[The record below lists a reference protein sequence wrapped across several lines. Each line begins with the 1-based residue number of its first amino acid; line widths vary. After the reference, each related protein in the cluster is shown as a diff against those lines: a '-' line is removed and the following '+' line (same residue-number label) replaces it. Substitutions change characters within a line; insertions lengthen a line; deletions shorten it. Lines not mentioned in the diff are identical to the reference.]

1 MADNENKTSSGFNI
15 KKTWE
20 KLNPDKKKKAVV
32 FIVIGCMVLIAFLM
46 YTVRKGSYTPQAK
59 AVEKKKEISLE
70 PKLLEKSQFSE
81 SQKTFK
87 EFKDNLENIS
97 TRLDNMEK
105 NKTTQAPTQTPPV
118 PEQKG
123 RSTSQEGQKSK
134 MPPMK
139 NVPGT
144 ASIPPPPVYKGFP
157 EGQPPLPGSVPQARK
172 TETYGEIEIIS
183 QRIEKDE
190 KKDVD
195 KKKASLKIY
204 LPPSFME
211 ATLLSGLA
219 APTSEGSQ
227 GQPAPV
233 LIRIKDLAVLPNKV
247 KANLKGCF
255 LIAEGYGNLSDE
267 RAHLRLANLSCLS
280 KKGQA
285 VIDQKVK
292 GFVVDN
298 DGKIGL
304 SGRIV
309 AKFGSKIAMSLIA
322 GFFGGLGDSL
332 QNSASQTYYGAYG
345 ASQVIDTKDTTRAA
359 VGGGL
364 ARASKDVQKFY
375 LDLSKQTMPVV
386 EVGAMKNITV
396 VISEGTTL
404 EVKEREN
411 ACIGGEECER

>member
-1 MADNENKTSSGFNI
+1 MADNENKTSSRFNI

-20 KLNPDKKKKAVV
+20 ALNPNKKKKTVV
-32 FIVIGCMVLIAFLM
+32 FIIIGCMILIAFFM
-46 YTVRKGSYTPQAK
+46 YQLRKGSYAPVQK

-81 SQKTFK
+81 SQKALK
-87 EFKDNLENIS
+87 EFKDSVEKIEKKI
-97 TRLDNMEK
+97 DNHID
-105 NKTTQAPTQTPPV
+105 TQAKTPPPIPV
-118 PEQKG
+118 PEKKG
-123 RSTSQEGQKSK
+123 QSASQ
-134 MPPMK
+134 P
-139 NVPGT
+139 PGT

-157 EGQPPLPGSVPQARK
+157 EGQPPQPGSVPQARK
-172 TETYGEIEIIS
+172 TETYGGIEIIS
-183 QRIEKDE
+183 QKVEKDE
-190 KKDVD
+190 KKDTD
-195 KKKASLKIY
+195 KKKTVLKIY

-219 APTSEGSQ
+219 APTSEGAK

-247 KANLKGCF
+247 KADLKGCF

-292 GFVVDN
+292 GFVVDS

-332 QNSASQTYYGAYG
+332 QSSATQTNFSTWG
-345 ASQVIDTKDTTRAA
+345 ASQVINTQDSTRAA
-359 VGGGL
+359 IGGGL
-364 ARASKDVQKFY
+364 SQASKELQKFY
-375 LDLSKQTMPVV
+375 LELSKQTMPVV

-404 EVKEREN
+404 EVRERDN
-411 ACIGGEECER
+411 ACIGGKECER

>member
-46 YTVRKGSYTPQAK
+46 YTVRKGSYTPVQK

-97 TRLDNMEK
+97 TRLDDMEK
-105 NKTTQAPTQTPPV
+105 NKTTQAPPI

-123 RSTSQEGQKSK
+123 QKPK
-134 MPPMK
+134 
-139 NVPGT
+139 GT

>member
-20 KLNPDKKKKAVV
+20 QLNPDKKKKAVV

-46 YTVRKGSYTPQAK
+46 YTVRKGSYTPVQK

-97 TRLDNMEK
+97 TRLDDMEK
-105 NKTTQAPTQTPPV
+105 NKTTQAPPI

-123 RSTSQEGQKSK
+123 QKPK
-134 MPPMK
+134 
-139 NVPGT
+139 GT

>member
-1 MADNENKTSSGFNI
+1 MTDNENKTSSGFNI
-15 KKTWE
+15 KETWE
-20 KLNPDKKKKAVV
+20 KLSPDKKKKAVILI
-32 FIVIGCMVLIAFLM
+32 IVGCMILIAFFM
-46 YTVRKGSYTPQAK
+46 YSVRKGSSQPAQR

-70 PKLLEKSQFSE
+70 PKLLEKSQFGE
-81 SQKTFK
+81 TQKAFK
-87 EFKDNLENIS
+87 EFKDSLGDIS
-97 TRLDNMEK
+97 ARLDNMEK
-105 NKTTQAPTQTPPV
+105 NKTTQAPPV
-118 PEQKG
+118 PEQKD
-123 RSTSQEGQKSK
+123 QKPK
-134 MPPMK
+134 MPPT

-144 ASIPPPPVYKGFP
+144 ASIPPPPVYKGLP
-157 EGQPPLPGSVPQARK
+157 EGQPSLPGSVPQSRK

-183 QRIEKDE
+183 QRAEKDE
-190 KKDVD
+190 TKDAV
-195 KKKASLKIY
+195 KKKAPLKIY

-219 APTSEGSQ
+219 APTSEGAQ

-292 GFVVDN
+292 GFVVDS

-322 GFFGGLGDSL
+322 GFFGGMGDSL
-332 QNSASQTYYGAYG
+332 QASATRTDYSTLGTT
-345 ASQVIDTKDTTRAA
+345 QVINTNDATRAA

-411 ACIGGEECER
+411 ACIGGKECER